1 MERYEELYSDF
12 QMLRES
18 AEGTRRD
25 AQNLQRQTGTYK
37 LADIQ
42 YLLLSHAS
50 TQQYEREGRGST
62 EYEREGRGSTEYERE
77 GRGVH

>member
-1 MERYEELYSDF
+1 
-12 QMLRES
+12 MLRES

-42 YLLLSHAS
+42 YLLLLHAS
-50 TQQYEREGRGST
+50 THVVERCSMNVKGGGSTEYECEGRGST
-62 EYEREGRGSTEYERE
+62 EYEHE